1 MFNVGGPEVLVI
13 LLLALIVLGPQRL
26 PEAARQ
32 LGRARAELRKLST
45 GFQQELRTAFDEE
58 TDAAAKTRGEAGA
71 PPPAAVEPTAVAAAT
86 AAAPDQ
92 GSTNG
97 KARPRKRTEPL
108 RADRQSAERPAP

>member
-58 TDAAAKTRGEAGA
+58 TDAAAK
-71 PPPAAVEPTAVAAAT
+71 